1 MLVAAWRFGPQNPQA
16 GALLVLGSPLVAGLS
31 ALTYRDARRLK
42 VSADSEARQSL
53 GWLARCLFGLFAM
66 FAAAGVV
73 LFWPPL
79 ASSTSWLGIASLG
92 VGAVCS
98 AWWAI
103 TGRLPAY
110 LVQSMN

>member
-53 GWLARCLFGLFAM
+53 GWLARCLFGLFAI

-92 VGAVCS
+92 S
-98 AWWAI
+98 ARSARPGGPLQVACQHI
-103 TGRLPAY
+103 
-110 LVQSMN
+110 